1 MFFNHRALQAEYF
14 DEPGRPM
21 EEIAQGYEM
30 LASVNRFFVLAEPF
44 QRVLPK
50 LLGVERCRSLSML
63 DLGAGDGALGN
74 ELTDWAVKRGWDW
87 RIINLDNNLLAM
99 RLNGGPANIV
109 ASAVCLPF
117 RDRSF
122 DVVLA
127 SQMTHHLMSDVEV
140 CQHFREAWR
149 VTRDLVFINDLHRNP
164 GLYVALW
171 LLMRMWRYPAHFR
184 ADGLLSVKRGW
195 RVGEWRSLA
204 RRAGIPNP
212 RVWLYAGAR
221 VMLQARKAN

>member
-1 MFFNHRALQAEYF
+1 MFFKRRALQAEYF
-14 DEPGRPM
+14 DEPGRPL
-21 EEIAQGYEM
+21 EEIAQSYEM

-44 QRVLPK
+44 QRVLPR
-50 LLGVERCRSLSML
+50 LLGAERCRSLSML
-63 DLGAGDGALGN
+63 DLGAGDGALGH
-74 ELTDWAVKRGWDW
+74 ELTDWAAKRGWDW
-87 RIINLDNNLLAM
+87 RIINLDNNPLAM
-99 RLNGGPANIV
+99 RLNGGTANVV

-149 VTRDLVFINDLHRNP
+149 VTRDLVFINDLHRNL
-164 GLYVALW
+164 GLYFALW
-171 LLMRMWRYPAHFR
+171 LLMRLRRYPANFR

-212 RVWLYAGAR
+212 QVWLYAGAR
-221 VMLQARKAN
+221 VMLQARKAG

>member
-1 MFFNHRALQAEYF
+1 MFFKRRALQAEYF
-14 DEPGRPM
+14 DEPGRPL
-21 EEIAQGYEM
+21 EEIAQSYEM
-30 LASVNRFFVLAEPF
+30 LASVNRFFVLTEPF

-50 LLGVERCRSLSML
+50 LLGAERCRSLSML
-63 DLGAGDGALGN
+63 DLGAGDGSLGH
-74 ELTDWAVKRGWDW
+74 ELADWAAKRGWNW
-87 RIINLDNNLLAM
+87 RIINLDNNPVAM
-99 RLNGGPANIV
+99 RLNNGQANIV

-127 SQMTHHLMSDVEV
+127 SQMTHHLLSDVEV

-149 VTRDLVFINDLHRNP
+149 VTRDLVFMNDLHRNP

-171 LLMRMWRYPAHFR
+171 LLLRMRRYPAHFR

-195 RVGEWRSLA
+195 RVG
-204 RRAGIPNP
+204 
-212 RVWLYAGAR
+212 
-221 VMLQARKAN
+221 